1 MDHFSSTEK
10 PQLMR
15 KPNLLLARSWA
26 VAVASSGFFVGWDVG
41 TAGAVLDLPWFRS
54 RFRVLSSA
62 VGIVVATFNVGSIFA
77 CFLLLGQ
84 ASPRKVGYAWSHRGL
99 CIVYVVSSVTF
110 AAAMAAAREGAANV
124 LAWSLFLVGRILA
137 GVAAG
142 GACVVA
148 PLYISQLCGVRRRT
162 EVEVAFFPAA
172 VCVLTLV
179 GSAAVLLAG
188 TQAAKWSSG
197 IQALVAAA
205 VAAVSWWVPELPIFL
220 VESGRRMEAR
230 GTVARLLGSN
240 AIPEEEVS
248 EVLRE
253 LALAKPNE
261 ERPTDEPASLQ
272 NLGTENC
279 GTGMLEKAKT
289 GPARLSVIYPSS
301 GNLVPGSGI
310 IENSASANVSAVSA
324 ALLSGRRESPLI
336 LDLNGAS
343 RSGHW
348 AAYWRLASPALIIA
362 AFHQLTGVNFFFY
375 FGKVLFEYVLGSGSA
390 AQTAIVLM
398 SAVNVVGSLCSG
410 VILSRFGARR
420 VLMVGLGLLLVLLLV
435 FASLG
440 LQLQVSPSLAVGRIL
455 VAVVCIFIFFF
466 AISWGPGM
474 AVVCT
479 RLSGHDSVLM
489 SWLVICGWTTNAVV
503 MTLTPP
509 LVDILSYGVGF
520 VFAAFTS
527 ALGVYVWLL
536 IG

>member
-1 MDHFSSTEK
+1 MDHFSSAEK
-10 PQLMR
+10 PQPVR

-26 VAVASSGFFVGWDVG
+26 VAVASAGFFVGWDVG

-77 CFLLLGQ
+77 CFLLLGR
-84 ASPRKVGYAWSHRGL
+84 ASPRKVGYAWCHRGL
-99 CIVYVVSSVTF
+99 CIIYVVSSLAF

-142 GACVVA
+142 GTCVVA

-179 GSAAVLLAG
+179 GSAAALLAG
-188 TQAAKWSSG
+188 SQAAKWSSG
-197 IQALVAAA
+197 VQALVATA
-205 VAAVSWWVPELPIFL
+205 VATLSWWVPELPRFL

-230 GTVARLLGSN
+230 GTVMRLLGNN
-240 AIPEEEVS
+240 AISEEEVS
-248 EVLRE
+248 AVLRE
-253 LALAKPNE
+253 LALANPNE
-261 ERPTDEPASLQ
+261 AQPTSEPTSPQ
-272 NLGTENC
+272 NLGTEKS
-279 GTGMLEKAKT
+279 GAGMLGSDKAE
-289 GPARLSVIYPSS
+289 PVRLAVIIPSS

-310 IENSASANVSAVSA
+310 IENSASANVSVVSA
-324 ALLSGRRESPLI
+324 ALPYGRGSSLTMAPV
-336 LDLNGAS
+336 GAS
-343 RSGHW
+343 CSRQW
-348 AAYWRLASPALIIA
+348 AAYWRLGSPALIIS

-375 FGKVLFEYVLGSGSA
+375 FGKVLFEFVLGSGSA
-390 AQTAIVLM
+390 AQTAIVIM

-410 VILSRFGARR
+410 VILSRFGLRR
-420 VLMVGLGLLLVLLLV
+420 VLIVGLGILLVLLLV

-440 LQLQVSPSLAVGRIL
+440 LQLQVSPSLAVGRVL
-455 VAVVCIFIFFF
+455 VAVVCTFIFCF
-466 AISWGPGM
+466 ALSWGPGM

-479 RLSGHDSVLM
+479 QLCGHDCVLM

-509 LVDILSYGVGF
+509 LVDLLSYGVGF
-520 VFAAFTS
+520 VFAAFTC